1 MHVKKNILFTLSLIL
16 VLSASLSAQ
25 SILINNKSGQNVI
38 NDTIT
43 FNHVVDPTNTFEYFE
58 NKQFVDIINNS
69 GGQMTVG
76 LIRKEV
82 TVVPNTYDYMCWG
95 AQCFGEVL
103 AGTRPVWDVNDSVIV
118 ANNDT
123 ASGLLGGLVIYHR
136 PNGNAG
142 TSIYEYELYDRANRN
157 VSSSIFVKL
166 QTTISV
172 GLNEAAQ
179 QVNFE
184 VFPNPVENELRLN
197 FPNGIDQNN
206 LEMILYD
213 LTGKEMR
220 RVNVQQG
227 VEMQILNVA
236 DLNSGLYFIST
247 LKDGER
253 LQSKRFVKL

>member
-1 MHVKKNILFTLSLIL
+1 MKKNILFTFSLIIL
-16 VLSASLSAQ
+16 GASSLFAQ
-25 SILINNKSGQNVI
+25 SILINNKAGQNVI
-38 NDTIT
+38 GDTIT
-43 FNHVVDPTNTFEYFE
+43 FNHVVDPTNTFEFFE

-69 GGQMTVG
+69 GSQMTVG

-82 TVVPNTYDYMCWG
+82 SVVSNTYDYMCWG

-142 TSIYEYELYDRANRN
+142 TSIYEYELYDRANRS

-166 QTTISV
+166 ETTISV
-172 GLNEAAQ
+172 GLDETAKR
-179 QVNFE
+179 VSFE
-184 VFPNPVENELRLN
+184 VYPNPVENELRLN
-197 FPNGIDQNN
+197 FPNGIDQTDIE
-206 LEMILYD
+206 LIMHD
-213 LTGKEMR
+213 LTGKEVK
-220 RVNVQQG
+220 RVNAQQG
-227 VEMQILNVA
+227 VELQILNVD
-236 DLNSGLYFIST
+236 DLKSGLYFISMV
-247 LKDGER
+247 KEGER